1 MLTGEFRPT
10 LDQNN
15 RIFVPSKLRE
25 ELGETFMI
33 VRDIREKCLK
43 MYSLDGWAEY
53 IAPIKEQPR
62 AIAEKAMR
70 VLHSSAA
77 QVTPDSQGRVLI
89 PAKLVEFAELEKNIV
104 VIGCYDY
111 AEIWAEDKYESLMAS
126 QDDEELREL
135 LEANGL

>member
-10 LDQNN
+10 LDQKN

-25 ELGETFMI
+25 ELGETFMM

-53 IAPIKEQPR
+53 IAPIKAQPR

-111 AEIWAEDKYESLMAS
+111 AEIWAEDKYDAFMAS
-126 QDDEELREL
+126 QDDAELRAL
-135 LEANGL
+135 LEENGL

>member
-10 LDQNN
+10 LDQKN

-33 VRDIREKCLK
+33 ARDVREKCLK
-43 MYSLDGWAEY
+43 MYSLEGWAEY
-53 IAPIKEQPR
+53 IAPIKAQPR
-62 AIAEKAMR
+62 AVAEKAMR

-89 PAKLVEFAELEKNIV
+89 PAKLVEFAEIEKNIV

-111 AEIWAEDKYESLMAS
+111 AEIWAEEAYSRLKENEDV
-126 QDDEELREL
+126 EEMIREL
-135 LEANGL
+135 ESFGL

>member
-10 LDQNN
+10 LDQKN

-25 ELGETFMI
+25 ELGETFMM

-53 IAPIKEQPR
+53 IAPIKAQPR

-111 AEIWAEDKYESLMAS
+111 AEIWAEDKSDAFRAS
-126 QDDEELREL
+126 QDDAELRAL
-135 LEANGL
+135 LEENGL

>member
-1 MLTGEFRPT
+1 MLTGEFRHT
-10 LDQNN
+10 LDQKN

-111 AEIWAEDKYESLMAS
+111 AEIWAEEIWNEKNNSESEESLT
-126 QDDEELREL
+126 ELMIRL
-135 LEANGL
+135 GF

>member
-10 LDQNN
+10 LDQKN

-135 LEANGL
+135 LEAKGL

>member
-10 LDQNN
+10 LDQKN

-33 VRDIREKCLK
+33 VRDVRQKCLK
-43 MYSLDGWAEY
+43 MYSLEGWTEY
-53 IAPIKEQPR
+53 ITPIKQQR
-62 AIAEKAMR
+62 RDIAESTMR
-70 VLHSSAA
+70 LLHSTAA

-89 PAKLVEFAELEKNIV
+89 PSKLVEFASLEKNIV

-111 AEIWAEDKYESLMAS
+111 AEIWAENLYEELIAS
-126 QDDEELREL
+126 QDEDALRAALEEL
-135 LEANGL
+135 GL

>member
-10 LDQNN
+10 LDQKN

-53 IAPIKEQPR
+53 IAPIMEQPR

>member
-10 LDQNN
+10 LDPKN

-33 VRDIREKCLK
+33 VRDARERCLK
-43 MYSLDGWAEY
+43 MYSLAGWEEY
-53 IAPIKEQPR
+53 IRPIKEKRGEKSEMILR
-62 AIAEKAMR
+62 A
-70 VLHSSAA
+70 LHSTAA

-89 PAKLVEFAELEKNIV
+89 PTKLIEFAELEKTIV

-111 AEIWAEDKYESLMAS
+111 AEIWSEQRYDSMVEAQSEDALRLAL
-126 QDDEELREL
+126 EEL
-135 LEANGL
+135 GL

>member
-10 LDQNN
+10 LDQKN

-33 VRDIREKCLK
+33 VRDVRQKCLK
-43 MYSLDGWAEY
+43 MYSLDGWTEY
-53 IAPIKEQPR
+53 ITPIKQQR
-62 AIAEKAMR
+62 RDIAEATMR
-70 VLHSSAA
+70 LLHSTAA

-89 PAKLVEFAELEKNIV
+89 PSKLVEFASLEKNIV

-111 AEIWAEDKYESLMAS
+111 AEIWAEDQYEALIAS
-126 QDDEELREL
+126 QDEDALRAALEEL
-135 LEANGL
+135 GL

>member
-10 LDQNN
+10 LDQKN

-43 MYSLDGWAEY
+43 MYSLEGWAEY

-111 AEIWAEDKYESLMAS
+111 AEIWAEDKYESLMAT
-126 QDDEELREL
+126 QDDEELRAL

>member
-10 LDQNN
+10 LDQKN

-43 MYSLDGWAEY
+43 MYSLQGWAEY
-53 IAPIKEQPR
+53 ITPIKQQRRE
-62 AIAEKAMR
+62 IAEAVMR
-70 VLHSSAA
+70 LLHSTAA

-89 PAKLVEFAELEKNIV
+89 PAKLIEYADIEKNIV

-111 AEIWAEDKYESLMAS
+111 AEIWAEDKYESMLAS
-126 QDDEELREL
+126 QDDEALRKALEEL
-135 LEANGL
+135 GL

>member
-10 LDQNN
+10 LDQKN

-53 IAPIKEQPR
+53 IAPIK
-62 AIAEKAMR
+62 
-70 VLHSSAA
+70 
-77 QVTPDSQGRVLI
+77 
-89 PAKLVEFAELEKNIV
+89 
-104 VIGCYDY
+104 
-111 AEIWAEDKYESLMAS
+111 
-126 QDDEELREL
+126 
-135 LEANGL
+135 

>member
-10 LDQNN
+10 LDQKN

>member
-10 LDQNN
+10 LDQKN

-33 VRDIREKCLK
+33 ARDVREKCLK

-53 IAPIKEQPR
+53 IAPIKAQPR

-111 AEIWAEDKYESLMAS
+111 AEIWAEDKYDAFMAS
-126 QDDEELREL
+126 QDDAELRAL
-135 LEANGL
+135 LEENGL

>member
-1 MLTGEFRPT
+1 
-10 LDQNN
+10 
-15 RIFVPSKLRE
+15 
-25 ELGETFMI
+25 
-33 VRDIREKCLK
+33 
-43 MYSLDGWAEY
+43 
-53 IAPIKEQPR
+53 
-62 AIAEKAMR
+62 MR

>member
-10 LDQNN
+10 LDQKN

-33 VRDIREKCLK
+33 ARDVREKCLK
-43 MYSLDGWAEY
+43 MYSLEGWAEY
-53 IAPIKEQPR
+53 IAPIKAQPR

-89 PAKLVEFAELEKNIV
+89 PAKLVEFAEIEKNIV

-111 AEIWAEDKYESLMAS
+111 AEIWAEDKYESLMAT
-126 QDDEELREL
+126 QDDEELRKL
-135 LEANGL
+135 LEENGL